1 MKSKQ
6 IATLAILVSVLFT
19 GCSELTLGDANKTD
33 PTTPTQGVT
42 TTVQPAVT
50 TPTTTPVVTKSEDE
64 LLVDG
69 WEGKIYPGI
78 IISGYK
84 VGGLTYQEAQ
94 DKLAAGQ
101 TKAMARTINFTVDGE
116 SFAKSQSELGV
127 DFDFTAAL
135 EEAKTVYNDL
145 SITEKATVI
154 KEAPEKRFTVKQTFS
169 EDALKELS
177 KEVYNDTFRKP
188 SVQATGLALNRTQ
201 FETELSDRFAFSAK
215 NAVSFK
221 APVTTEAKL
230 APIKVASEG
239 TISKA
244 YSWFDEGSVNRSFN
258 LKRGVAS
265 INGTVL
271 QPGEVFSFNKT
282 VGAASLKNGYKL
294 ATVYSGNSM
303 AEGSGGGIC
312 QVSSTLYNAVVNA
325 GLPTVERHTH
335 AYTVNYLPKGMDA
348 TIYYPDLDFKF
359 KNTFDY
365 PITIKGTAKDGDL
378 NFRFVSQTDAMKGIS
393 YKFSRKLLSEG
404 KEGWDTQYTTS
415 LKPGKVSIVF
425 YPHPKATV
433 EVYRSTY
440 LNGKFV
446 KKVLFDT
453 VSYRNLNGLKKVGK

>member
-1 MKSKQ
+1 
-6 IATLAILVSVLFT
+6 
-19 GCSELTLGDANKTD
+19 
-33 PTTPTQGVT
+33 
-42 TTVQPAVT
+42 
-50 TPTTTPVVTKSEDE
+50 
-64 LLVDG
+64 
-69 WEGKIYPGI
+69 
-78 IISGYK
+78 
-84 VGGLTYQEAQ
+84 
-94 DKLAAGQ
+94 
-101 TKAMARTINFTVDGE
+101 
-116 SFAKSQSELGV
+116 
-127 DFDFTAAL
+127 
-135 EEAKTVYNDL
+135 
-145 SITEKATVI
+145 
-154 KEAPEKRFTVKQTFS
+154 
-169 EDALKELS
+169 
-177 KEVYNDTFRKP
+177 
-188 SVQATGLALNRTQ
+188 
-201 FETELSDRFAFSAK
+201 
-215 NAVSFK
+215 
-221 APVTTEAKL
+221 
-230 APIKVASEG
+230 
-239 TISKA
+239 
-244 YSWFDEGSVNRSFN
+244 
-258 LKRGVAS
+258 
-265 INGTVL
+265 
-271 QPGEVFSFNKT
+271 
-282 VGAASLKNGYKL
+282 
-294 ATVYSGNSM
+294 M

-404 KEGWDTQYTTS
+404 KEGWGTQYTTS